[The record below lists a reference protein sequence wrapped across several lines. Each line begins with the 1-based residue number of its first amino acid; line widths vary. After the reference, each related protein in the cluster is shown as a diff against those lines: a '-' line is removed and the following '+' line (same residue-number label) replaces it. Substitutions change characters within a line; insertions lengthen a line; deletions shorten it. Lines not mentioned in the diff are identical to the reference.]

1 MPEPIS
7 GKRPTQRTIAKKM
20 GISVGAVSRA
30 LANDPQMAEETR
42 ALVHKVA
49 AELGYSPDRAAQR
62 LRTGRTQV
70 INLIL
75 PPHEEI
81 LGFGTLL
88 IRGISERLENTG
100 YHLVV
105 LPDFGPDKSADQI
118 QRVVRDKLADGIIF
132 SRTTPE
138 DNRIKFLLEADFPFV
153 SHGRSELATPH
164 PFVDCDNY
172 AFAHQA
178 AETLINRGAKRLG
191 ILLPPEQLTFRQ
203 HLLHGFMTA
212 VRAAGVDYEILDG
225 ISLDSN
231 ADAISTNIQKR
242 FAAPDAPDGLV
253 LPGDVSGL
261 AALAAIHDLG
271 LVPGQDVQLVV
282 KQTSGVFDLVRPRV
296 ASLYENLSEA
306 GEKLADLLLRR
317 LAGAPISELR
327 YIQPISGKPPA
338 NDISPT
344 PKLLASDVR

>member
-1 MPEPIS
+1 MTEPTKI
-7 GKRPTQRTIAKKM
+7 KRPTQRTIAARM

-30 LANDPQMAEETR
+30 LANDPQMSEETR
-42 ALVHKVA
+42 ALVKSVA
-49 AELGYSPDRAAQR
+49 TELGYSPDRAAQR
-62 LRTGRTQV
+62 LRTGRTKV

-88 IRGISERLENTG
+88 IRGISAQLENTG

-105 LPDFGPDKSADQI
+105 LPDFGLDKSAEQI

-132 SRTTPE
+132 SRTTPD

-164 PFVDCDNY
+164 PFVDYDNY
-172 AFAHQA
+172 AFARQA
-178 AETLINRGAKRLG
+178 AETLIDRGAQKLG
-191 ILLPPEQLTFRQ
+191 ILLPPERFTFRQ
-203 HLLHGFMTA
+203 HLLHGFMTS
-212 VRAAGVDYEILDG
+212 VRAAGVDCEVLDG
-225 ISLDSN
+225 ISLDSS
-231 ADAISTNIQKR
+231 AEAISENIHKR

-261 AALAAIHDLG
+261 AALAAIQDLG

-282 KQTSGVFDLVRPRV
+282 KQTSGVFDLVRPKV
-296 ASLYENLSEA
+296 PSLYEDLSEA
-306 GEKLADLLLRR
+306 GEKLADLLLKRI
-317 LAGAPISELR
+317 AGAPTAELQ
-327 YIQPISGKPPA
+327 YIQTISSGA
-338 NDISPT
+338 STSDTSPDSQSRVSS
-344 PKLLASDVR
+344 AS

>member
-1 MPEPIS
+1 MSEHV
-7 GKRPTQRTIAKKM
+7 KKQRPTQRTIAAKV

-30 LANDPQMAEETR
+30 LANDPLMAEETR
-42 ALVHKVA
+42 ALVHQTAK
-49 AELGYSPDRAAQR
+49 ELGYSPDRAAQR

-88 IRGISERLENTG
+88 IRGMSARLENTG

-105 LPDFGPDKSADQI
+105 LPDFGPDKSAEQI
-118 QRVVRDKLADGIIF
+118 QRVVRDRLADGIIF
-132 SRTTPE
+132 SRTMP
-138 DNRIKFLLEADFPFV
+138 DDSRIKFLLEADFPFV

-172 AFAHQA
+172 AFARQA
-178 AETLINRGAKRLG
+178 AETLIDRGAKRLG
-191 ILLPPEQLTFRQ
+191 ILLPPERFTFRQ

-212 VRAAGVDYEILDG
+212 VRTAGVDYEILDG
-225 ISLDSN
+225 ISLDSDAN
-231 ADAISTNIQKR
+231 AITANIQKR

-261 AALAAIHDLG
+261 AALAAIQDLG

-282 KQTSGVFDLVRPRV
+282 KQTSGVFDLVRPKV
-296 ASLYENLSEA
+296 ASLYEDLSEA
-306 GEKLADLLLRR
+306 GEKLADLLLKRIT
-317 LAGAPISELR
+317 GAPVGELQ
-327 YIQPISGKPPA
+327 YIQSIAGRPPA
-338 NDISPT
+338 
-344 PKLLASDVR
+344 SDTLFDPQLHAPSVR

>member
-1 MPEPIS
+1 MTEPS
-7 GKRPTQRTIAKKM
+7 KTKRPTQRTIAAKM

-30 LANDPQMAEETR
+30 LANDPLMSEETR
-42 ALVHKVA
+42 ALVKKVA
-49 AELGYSPDRAAQR
+49 NELGYSPDRAAQR

-88 IRGISERLENTG
+88 IRGISAQLENTG

-105 LPDFGPDKSADQI
+105 LPDFGPDKSAEQI

-132 SRTTPE
+132 SRTTP
-138 DNRIKFLLEADFPFV
+138 DDSRIKFLLEADFPFV

-164 PFVDCDNY
+164 PFVDYDNY
-172 AFAHQA
+172 AFGRQA
-178 AETLINRGAKRLG
+178 AKTLIDRGAKRLG
-191 ILLPPEQLTFRQ
+191 ILLPPERFTFRQ

-212 VRAAGVDYEILDG
+212 VRTAGVDYEILDG
-225 ISLDSN
+225 ISLDSS
-231 ADAISTNIQKR
+231 AEAISANIHKR
-242 FAAPDAPDGLV
+242 FATPDAPDGLV

-261 AALAAIHDLG
+261 AALAAIQDLG

-296 ASLYENLSEA
+296 ASLYEDLSVA
-306 GEKLADLLLRR
+306 GEKLADLLLKRI
-317 LAGAPISELR
+317 AGSPVSELQ
-327 YIQPISGKPPA
+327 YVQPISGGPPA
-338 NDISPT
+338 
-344 PKLLASDVR
+344 SDPDLDPQLRAPSVS

>member
-1 MPEPIS
+1 MSEPS
-7 GKRPTQRTIAKKM
+7 KTKRPTQRTIAAKM

-42 ALVHKVA
+42 ALVQKMA
-49 AELGYSPDRAAQR
+49 KELGYSPDRAAQR

-88 IRGISERLENTG
+88 IRGISARLENTG

-105 LPDFGPDKSADQI
+105 LPDFGPDKSAEQI
-118 QRVVRDKLADGIIF
+118 QRVVRDRLADGIIF
-132 SRTTPE
+132 SRTTPN
-138 DNRIKFLLEADFPFV
+138 DSRIKFLLEANFPFV

-172 AFAHQA
+172 AFARQA
-178 AETLINRGAKRLG
+178 AETLIDRGAKRLG
-191 ILLPPEQLTFRQ
+191 ILLPPERFTFRQ

-212 VRAAGVDYEILDG
+212 VRAAGVDHEILDG
-225 ISLDSN
+225 ISLDSDAN
-231 ADAISTNIQKR
+231 AISANIQKR

-261 AALAAIHDLG
+261 AALAAIQDLG
-271 LVPGQDVQLVV
+271 LVPGHDVQLVV
-282 KQTSGVFDLVRPRV
+282 KQTSGVFDLVRPKV
-296 ASLYENLSEA
+296 ASLYEDLSEA
-306 GEKLADLLLRR
+306 GEKLADLLLKRI
-317 LAGAPISELR
+317 AGAPVAGLQ
-327 YIQPISGKPPA
+327 YIQPIAGRPPA
-338 NDISPT
+338 
-344 PKLLASDVR
+344 SDTFSDPQLRAPSGR